1 MVSTARQDDGPMA
14 ETRVKPR
21 PNVDSPGTDLERAR
35 EATEVLLICM
45 PFATLAYPSLALSLM
60 KPASEA

>member
-1 MVSTARQDDGPMA
+1 MA